1 MTSLGT
7 LVRLRA
13 VHRRLQA
20 LVEPLDDTD
29 YRAQFHKDL
38 SPLGWH
44 LGHCTFIENY
54 WLRERIQGDDRLT
67 APLHDYYFPQFSPK
81 PERGAKLPP
90 KEKLL
95 DTVERENDANML
107 LLSGTDGHLK
117 PSPLLENE
125 YIEHFLIQHH
135 CMHYETMMMAL
146 TQRALRRHRG
156 EYLVDRR
163 LESRAPLT
171 TMKHVAGGEYSV
183 GGEAPEA
190 FDNELPPNRIT
201 LKSFRIA
208 RAPVSNTEYL
218 GFIERGGYDDP
229 ALWSEAG
236 WAWRTEH
243 GITGPDHWRQDAR
256 GWWYGIG
263 VDGPH
268 DLDPAEPVMGLSH
281 HEASAYA
288 RWVGARLP
296 HELEWEIACR
306 LNLLEQTG
314 HVWEWCANTFFPYAG
329 FSAFPYDEY
338 STPWFDEKH
347 YTLRGGSLYTRRDL
361 RRASFRNFYE
371 PDKRHIF
378 AGLRLAF
385 ND

>member
-20 LVEPLDDTD
+20 LVEPLDDFD
-29 YRAQFHKDL
+29 YRTQFHKDL
-38 SPLGWH
+38 SALGWH

-67 APLHDYYFPQFSPK
+67 AHLHDFYFPQFSPK

-95 DTVERENDANML
+95 ESVAQENDANML
-107 LLSGTDGHLK
+107 LLSGTGGQLK
-117 PSPLLENE
+117 PDLLLENE
-125 YIEHFLIQHH
+125 RIEHFLIQHH

-156 EYLVDRR
+156 DYVVDRR
-163 LESRAPLT
+163 LRPSAPLT
-171 TMKHVAGGEYSV
+171 TMKHCAGGEYSV
-183 GGEAPEA
+183 GGEAPTA
-190 FDNELPPNRIT
+190 LDNELPVNRVT

-208 RAPVSNTEYL
+208 QDPVSNAEYL
-218 GFIERGGYDDP
+218 GFIDAGGYDNP
-229 ALWSEAG
+229 AMWSEDG
-236 WAWRTEH
+236 WAWREQQDVTH
-243 GITGPDHWRQDAR
+243 PDHWRQDGR
-256 GWWYGIG
+256 GWWYAIG

-268 DLDPAEPVMGLSH
+268 DLEPGLPVMGLSH
-281 HEASAYA
+281 YEASAYA
-288 RWVGARLP
+288 RWAGARLP
-296 HELEWEIACR
+296 HEIEWEIACR

-314 HVWEWCANTFFPYAG
+314 HVWEWCANTFFPYVG
-329 FSAFPYDEY
+329 FTTFPYDEY

-347 YTLRGGSLYTRRDL
+347 YTLRGGSPFTRRDM

-371 PDKRHIF
+371 ADKRHIF

-385 ND
+385 NA